1 MSLLFEFSLEP
12 IVTYCVLIDG
22 LNKIFELCSF
32 LFGGKQKFAFE
43 KTHTLTMCTCI
54 CMYMVYINKHAFVPR
69 VVYWTDK
76 FRQYN
81 KAYLALRS
89 RPLILFPSKRTWGF
103 LKFFFFSDLWLAE
116 YKMCMR
122 YFLIT
127 ETKECSEMMGTCY
140 IEGEAN
146 SKNPYAQIWTTD

>member
-103 LKFFFFSDLWLAE
+103 LKFFFFFRFVAGWVQNVHEVFFNNRNKRMLRNDGYLLHRGRS
-116 YKMCMR
+116 
-122 YFLIT
+122 
-127 ETKECSEMMGTCY
+127 
-140 IEGEAN
+140 
-146 SKNPYAQIWTTD
+146 